1 MGESVTIRTG
11 KMGHGKTL
19 NAIREIDAQA
29 KLENRLVYYHNIDGL
44 QPDKLQAQ
52 WYEFDN
58 PHEWYKLP
66 EHSIIVIDE
75 AQRFFGVRDPRIA
88 VPQYISELETIRHQ
102 GQEIVFITQDHRFL
116 DVNIRRLCACHIHF
130 KRIMGTK
137 NLARYEFLEA
147 SDYDKSAVLLNA
159 DKTRVRLD
167 KKIFGAYKSASGHHF
182 KIKVPKKIYLFI
194 GMVGLAAYLVYYVF
208 SGFYGSTEPENQ
220 KADSSTA
227 QPTDKT
233 TKPLSLGSVVN
244 SATQSLKS
252 DKKEDQPMTK
262 AQYLAYYEPRIEG
275 LPHTAPAYDKLTEPQ
290 TYPKLSCMMTE
301 SKSFIKS
308 NQGRIATKKINNVLT
323 GCGCY
328 TQQASI
334 YHVPF
339 AICQNIVENGYFDP
353 AKPDPNTD
361 HVLKGKELNTTAQ
374 VNGKNT

>member
-116 DVNIRRLCACHIHF
+116 DVNIRRLCGCHIHF
-130 KRIMGTK
+130 KRILGSQK
-137 NLARYEFLEA
+137 LARYEFLEA
-147 SDYDKSAVLLNA
+147 SDYEKSAVLLNA
-159 DKTRVRLD
+159 DKTFTKIDKRL
-167 KKIFGAYKSASGHHF
+167 FGAYKSASGHHF

-194 GMVGLAAYLVYYVF
+194 GMVGLAAYLIYYVF
-208 SGFYGSTEPENQ
+208 SGFYGSTETDTP
-220 KADSSTA
+220 KTA
-227 QPTDKT
+227 TKTANAQTTDKT

-244 SATQSLKS
+244 SATQSLKRDKN

-275 LPHTAPAYDKLTEPQ
+275 YRIPHRL
-290 TYPKLSCMMTE
+290 M
-301 SKSFIKS
+301 
-308 NQGRIATKKINNVLT
+308 IN
-323 GCGCY
+323 
-328 TQQASI
+328 
-334 YHVPF
+334 
-339 AICQNIVENGYFDP
+339 
-353 AKPDPNTD
+353 
-361 HVLKGKELNTTAQ
+361 
-374 VNGKNT
+374 